1 VLPGK
6 KYTVDEV
13 IWILLRRKW
22 LIMLP
27 AVLGVAGS
35 VAVARKIAPVYRSET
50 LIMVVPQR
58 IPDTYVKPTVSQT
71 PEERMSSISD
81 QILSRSRLEPIITDL
96 NLYPELRA
104 RGIME
109 DVVHRMRNDIRVW
122 PEGKES
128 LRVNYISTDPN
139 LAQQVTA
146 RLAGWV
152 IEENIR
158 YRASVSESAN
168 QFLDS
173 QLADAKRR
181 LVEHEKK
188 LEEYRERFAG
198 QLPSQLQGNLQAIAN
213 AQLQLQAL
221 SESLNRARERRLMI
235 ERQIGD
241 AETFPVAA
249 TTDPAPVPAATADN
263 VAAMTTAQQLELA
276 QNRLAV
282 LKMRLTEDHPDVR
295 TTERNIRELQAK
307 LEDEGKRAPAVAPTR
322 PVSQPEQLRQKR
334 LRDLR
339 GEMQVVEHQIEV
351 SEAEEGRLKRVLGDY
366 QAKVDAVPSRES
378 ELVELTRDYGTLQ
391 STYASLLEKREE
403 SKLAANLERNQIG
416 EQFKILDPASLPERP
431 YNRKQRLTVLAGGS
445 LAGLVFGLAIV
456 ALLEIRDSSFK
467 AEDDVLRVLTLP
479 VLALVPVI
487 ISDEQRRADRRRRWW
502 LEIALGAV
510 VLAIGSAAVIA
521 WKLQL

>member
-6 KYTVDEV
+6 KYTVDEIV
-13 IWILLRRKW
+13 RILLRRKW
-22 LIMLP
+22 LILVP

-35 VAVARKIAPVYRSET
+35 VGVARKIAPLFRSET

-58 IPDTYVKPTVSQT
+58 IPDTYVKSTVSQK
-71 PEERMSSISD
+71 PEERLSTISD
-81 QILSRSRLEPIITDL
+81 QILSRSRLEPIIMDL
-96 NLYPELRA
+96 NLYPQLRA

-109 DVVHRMRNDIRVW
+109 DVVQRMRNDAKVLQ
-122 PEGKES
+122 EGKES
-128 LRVNYISTDPN
+128 IRVSYISTDPK

-188 LEEYRERFAG
+188 LEVYRERFAG
-198 QLPSQLQGNLQAIAN
+198 QLPSQLQGNLQAISN
-213 AQLQLQAL
+213 AQLQLQAV

-235 ERQIGD
+235 ERQIAD

-249 TTDPAPVPAATADN
+249 STDPAPPPATADN

-295 TTERNIRELQAK
+295 TTERTIRDLQAK
-307 LEDEGKRAPAVAPTR
+307 LEDEAKRAPVSAPIK
-322 PVSQPEQLRQKR
+322 PVSTAEQLRQKR

-339 GEMQVVEHQIEV
+339 GEMQVTEHQIGAG
-351 SEAEEGRLKRVLGDY
+351 EAEEGRLKRVIGDY

-378 ELVELTRDYGTLQ
+378 ELVELTRDYSTLQ
-391 STYASLLEKREE
+391 AQYSSLLEKREE

-416 EQFKILDPASLPERP
+416 EQFKILDPASLPEKP
-431 YNRKQRLTVLAGGS
+431 HNRKQRLTVLAGGS
-445 LAGLVFGLAIV
+445 LAGLALGLAIV

-467 AEDDVLRVLTLP
+467 VEEDVIRVLTLP

-487 ISDEQRRADRRRRWW
+487 ISDAQRRADLRRRRW
-502 LEIALGAV
+502 LGIALGAL
-510 VLAIGSAAVIA
+510 VLVIGSAAVIA

>member
-6 KYTVDEV
+6 KYTADE
-13 IWILLRRKW
+13 IIRILLCRKW
-22 LIMLP
+22 LVLLP

-35 VAVARKIAPVYRSET
+35 VAVARKIAPLYKSET

-71 PEERMSSISD
+71 PEERLASVSD

-96 NLYPELRA
+96 QLYPELRA

-109 DVVHRMRNDIRVW
+109 DVVQRMRDDVKVRA
-122 PEGKES
+122 EGKES
-128 LRVNYISTDPN
+128 LRVEYISTNPK
-139 LAQQVTA
+139 LAQLVTA
-146 RLAGWV
+146 RLAAWV

-168 QFLDS
+168 QFLES
-173 QLADAKRR
+173 QLAEAKRR
-181 LVEHEKK
+181 LIEHEKK

-198 QLPSQLQGNLQAIAN
+198 QLPSQLQGNLQAISN
-213 AQLQLQAL
+213 AQLQLQAV

-235 ERQIGD
+235 ERQIADGE
-241 AETFPVAA
+241 AFPMAGSSDP
-249 TTDPAPVPAATADN
+249 TPAPATADN
-263 VAAMTTAQQLELA
+263 GAAMTTPQQLELA
-276 QNRLAV
+276 QNRLAI

-295 TTERNIRELQAK
+295 SMERSIRDLQAK
-307 LEDEGKRAPAVAPTR
+307 LEDEAKRPPAAAPTK
-322 PVSQPEQLRQKR
+322 PIPPAEQQRQKR

-339 GEMQVVEHQIEV
+339 GEMQVVEHQIGAA
-351 SEAEEGRLKRVLGDY
+351 EAEEGRLKRLIGEY

-378 ELVELTRDYGTLQ
+378 ELVELTRDYSTLQ
-391 STYASLLEKREE
+391 TAYSSLLGKREE

-416 EQFKILDPASLPERP
+416 EQFKILDPASLPEKP
-431 YNRKQRLTVLAGGS
+431 HNRKQRLMVLAGGS
-445 LAGLVFGLAIV
+445 FAGLFLGLAIV
-456 ALLEIRDSSFK
+456 AFLEIRDSSFK
-467 AEDDVLRVLTLP
+467 GEEDVLRVLTLP

-487 ISDEQRRADRRRRWW
+487 ISDVQRKADLRRRRW
-502 LEIALGAV
+502 LGIALGAL